1 MTILSNTSSYSASA
15 CFELHPQ
22 GLFFL
27 NCDGTKTR
35 ISGSVEVLAI
45 VSDSEAT
52 QWGKLIEF
60 TNAKRQ
66 KKNLVVPMKLL
77 MYTPR
82 YLAAE
87 LSFRGLQIDS
97 SMLCMSLLRKY
108 LNEEQPKKNFVLD
121 YKYDWNK
128 VIFVKQ
134 SEMLEVEENCLT
146 NAAGNVFNHSV
157 TSRLESF
164 IKRYRDQ
171 FQDLDDKYCLFQRV
185 GYKRKIKGKVL
196 YYVQGRH
203 FRQEITESQAEMKI
217 LAKADLLIPDDKGD
231 FCYFVNFP
239 TGKEKV
245 FLVRGKSCRSR

>member
-1 MTILSNTSSYSASA
+1 MLKSFNPKSSCSAF
-15 CFELHPQ
+15 FELHPQ

-27 NCDGTKTR
+27 NPDAIKLRVCGF
-35 ISGSVEVLAI
+35 VEVLAI
-45 VSDSEAT
+45 VSDLEAT

-60 TNAKRQ
+60 TNAGNQ

-77 MYTPR
+77 MRAPR

-97 SMLCMSLLRKY
+97 STLCMSLLREY

-121 YKYDWNK
+121 YKYAWNR

-134 SEMLEVEENCLT
+134 AQTLEVEEGCLKA
-146 NAAGNVFNHSV
+146 NATGNALNHPV
-157 TSRLESF
+157 ISRLQSF
-164 IKRYRDQ
+164 IKLNRDK
-171 FQDLDDKYCLFQRV
+171 FQDLDDQYCLFQRV
-185 GYKRKIKGKVL
+185 GYKRKVNGEVL
-196 YYVQGRH
+196 YYVTGRH
-203 FRQEITESQAEMKI
+203 FRQEITESREEMKI
-217 LAKADLLIPDDKGD
+217 LVKADLLIPDDKGD

-245 FLVRGKSCRSR
+245 FLVRRKS